1 MITLSLTING
11 DNEGKLVIVLAIF
24 LLRQLL
30 CSNKGIEGVKFIGD
44 DIILLSQNEAKL
56 LNMLESYLKN

>member
-24 LLRQLL
+24 LLHQLL